1 MTPEAQQKIRGMVE
15 LALGYVVEP
24 KPLEVPTASGT
35 IEELVEKMTK
45 GLAIADSKD
54 QAQMSTDEEAWDGES
69 FGVRLGK
76 LLAAMAPWTEHY
88 SRYRPSDRRN
98 APSEGSCGYSQQR

>member
-15 LALGYVVEP
+15 LALSYVVEP

-35 IEELVEKMTK
+35 MEELVEQMTK
-45 GLAIADSKD
+45 DLTITDSKD
-54 QAQMSTDEEAWDGES
+54 QAQIQPDEETWDGES

-76 LLAAMAPWTEHY
+76 LL
-88 SRYRPSDRRN
+88 
-98 APSEGSCGYSQQR
+98 QQRSF